1 MVSRTRGDIRFLAA
15 ASAASNTGNWAAS
28 VALALVVFAK
38 TGSTVWLSAS
48 FLFTQVPSALVA
60 PLSGMMADRLDRKR
74 IMITCDLLGAAVYLG
89 MAVTGQPLLLIV
101 LGSVAALLHAPFGPA
116 AQAAVPNLAGEAD
129 LSWANG
135 TLAAASNV
143 GQLAGPAVGGVLY
156 AAVGAGPAFAAN
168 AVSFAISATLIAVV
182 RGQFRGKHPAASD
195 SGATSSSIW
204 AGARF
209 LWHNTTLMALTV
221 IGAIT
226 FMATEIAAVADL
238 PLIHDFG
245 VGGVGYGIM
254 NVAWGAG
261 GLAGALIAARIV
273 TKDSETTAAVAGVL
287 VFGIFVAAVGV
298 APWFALIPVFSLLF
312 AGSDSFAFVGFNGIY
327 QRATPDAIRGRMFA
341 AVGAITTLASAA
353 SFGFAGFLVEAA
365 GWRPVYLGG
374 GLIDVACAAV
384 LGVILRR
391 RASHPARSPLPAEA
405 QSPGETQH
413 GPEG

>member
-1 MVSRTRGDIRFLAA
+1 MASRTRGDVWLLAG

-48 FLFTQVPSALVA
+48 FLFTQVPSAPVA

-74 IMITCDLLGAAVYLG
+74 IMIICDLLGAAAYLG
-89 MAVTGQPLLLIV
+89 MAVTGRPLLLIM

-116 AQAAVPNLAGEAD
+116 ARAAVPNLAGEAD
-129 LSWANG
+129 LTWANG

-143 GQLAGPAVGGVLY
+143 GPLAGPAVGGVLY
-156 AAVGAGPAFAAN
+156 ATAGAGPAFLAN
-168 AVSFAISATLIAVV
+168 AASFAISAASIAAI
-182 RGQFRGKHPAASD
+182 RRRFRGEHPAATD
-195 SGATSSSIW
+195 IPAHNSIW

-209 LWHNTTLMALTV
+209 LRHNPTLLTLTLV
-221 IGAIT
+221 GAVT
-226 FMATEIAAVADL
+226 FLATEIVAVADL

-261 GLAGALIAARIV
+261 GLAGALVAARIV

-287 VFGIFVAAVGV
+287 VFGLFVAAVGV
-298 APWFALIPVFSLLF
+298 APWFALVPLFSLLF

-327 QRATPDAIRGRMFA
+327 QRGTPDEIRGRMFA
-341 AVGAITTLASAA
+341 AVGAITTFASAVGY
-353 SFGFAGFLVEAA
+353 GFAGFLVEAA
-365 GWRPVYLGG
+365 GWRPVYFGG

-384 LGVILRR
+384 LAVILRR
-391 RASHPARSPLPAEA
+391 TAIHPQTLSGEA
-405 QSPGETQH
+405 HSPGGTQR
-413 GPEG
+413 GQAD

>member
-1 MVSRTRGDIRFLAA
+1 MVSRMRGDVRVLAA

-89 MAVTGQPLLLIV
+89 VAVTGQPLLLIV

-116 AQAAVPNLAGEAD
+116 AQAAVPNLAGETD
-129 LSWANG
+129 LAWANG

-156 AAVGAGPAFAAN
+156 ATVGAGPAFAAN
-168 AVSFAISATLIAVV
+168 AVSFAISATLIAAV
-182 RGQFRGKHPAASD
+182 RGRFRGQPPAASG
-195 SGATSSSIW
+195 SGAPGSGIW
-204 AGARF
+204 AGTRF
-209 LWHNTTLMALTV
+209 LWHHATLLALTV
-221 IGAIT
+221 IGAVT
-226 FMATEIAAVADL
+226 FMATELAAVADL

-261 GLAGALIAARIV
+261 GLAGALIAARVV
-273 TKDSETTAAVAGVL
+273 TRDSETTAAVAGVL

-298 APWFALIPVFSLLF
+298 APWFVLIPVFSLLF
-312 AGSDSFAFVGFNGIY
+312 AGSDSFAIVGFNGLY

-341 AVGAITTLASAA
+341 AVGAITTFASAVG
-353 SFGFAGFLVEAA
+353 FGFGGFLVEAV

-374 GLIDVACAAV
+374 GLVNVACAAV
-384 LGVILRR
+384 LAVILRR
-391 RASHPARSPLPAEA
+391 KASHPARSPLSAEA
-405 QSPGETQH
+405 QSPGEPQH

>member
-89 MAVTGQPLLLIV
+89 MAVTGRPLLLIV

-168 AVSFAISATLIAVV
+168 AVSFAISGTLIAVV

-209 LWHNTTLMALTV
+209 LWHNTVLMALTV

-287 VFGIFVAAVGV
+287 VFGIFVAAVLVCAHPGV
-298 APWFALIPVFSLLF
+298 QP
-312 AGSDSFAFVGFNGIY
+312 
-327 QRATPDAIRGRMFA
+327 
-341 AVGAITTLASAA
+341 AV
-353 SFGFAGFLVEAA
+353 
-365 GWRPVYLGG
+365 
-374 GLIDVACAAV
+374 
-384 LGVILRR
+384 RR
-391 RASHPARSPLPAEA
+391 
-405 QSPGETQH
+405 
-413 GPEG
+413 